1 MVEMSEFRASCQ
13 RCREIAES
21 ACRKIAAIE
30 AETETEAV
38 ELRRLF
44 MEQDLQT
51 LFQPIVRCDTGKV
64 SGWEALLRG
73 PKGSLHRPLDL
84 FRAAERHGCLV
95 ELDMLAHRLAIRR
108 FAESPAGN
116 AGRLFLNVMI
126 ESVQTGAHLD
136 NLTGACV
143 EALGLD
149 SGRIVM
155 EISELHPTT
164 DIDSLTRAVTDFQRE
179 GFQVALDDVG
189 AGYNGMRLWAETRPN
204 LIKVDR
210 YFVHGIHANDEKR
223 RFLEA
228 IVHLAH
234 SLGSKVVGEGLED
247 AADLDVLVGL
257 NVEMAQGYHYAHPA
271 QEPPLLDGDADTPRS
286 MAATNTPVSQ
296 TARTLAEEHESLLP
310 SRSVADVADIFLRA
324 PQIDFYPVVDVDGQV
339 LGMVWR
345 REFMNRLLYRYG
357 YDLFH
362 RKPIKRLMDR
372 NPITVD
378 VRTPLETVS
387 RLVTDSDY
395 GHRREAVILVD
406 NGRYAGVGTF
416 TELLRLITDMKV
428 QSAHYANPL
437 SGLPGNIPIRA
448 ELQRLLDERRDFTAM
463 YVDLDHFK
471 PYNDHYSYEDGDKII
486 RHLSHLLQ
494 GVNGAEFIGHI
505 GGDDFVLITRLAA
518 RSEAIAAQLFAN
530 FSASIGRFYRS
541 DDRQSG
547 GIVGRD
553 RQGRQRRFPL
563 MTLSIGA
570 VRVRSET
577 LTHQQHLASLMTQ
590 AKKAA
595 KAAGGNTLRVIDA
608 EAPASVANG
617 NRQSLAS

>member
-1 MVEMSEFRASCQ
+1 MHDQPHCQ
-13 RCREIAES
+13 HCRDIADS
-21 ACRKIAAIE
+21 ACRKIDALTHEAI
-30 AETETEAV
+30 
-38 ELRRLF
+38 ELRRIF
-44 MEQDLQT
+44 REQDLAT
-51 LFQPIVRCDTGKV
+51 LFQPVVACDSDRV
-64 SGWEALLRG
+64 LGWEALLRG
-73 PKGSLHRPLDL
+73 PDGPLHGPLDL

-95 ELDMLAHRLAIRR
+95 ELDVLSHRLAIRR
-108 FAESPAGN
+108 FAESHAGSE
-116 AGRLFLNVMI
+116 GQLFLNVMI

-136 NLTGACV
+136 SLTGACV
-143 EALGLD
+143 EVLGLD
-149 SGRIVM
+149 SSRIVM
-155 EISELHPTT
+155 EISELHPTS
-164 DIDSLTRAVTDFQRE
+164 DIDSLVQAVTHFQRE
-179 GFQVALDDVG
+179 GFRVALDDVG
-189 AGYNGMRLWAETRPN
+189 AGYNGMRLWAETRPD

-228 IVHLAH
+228 IVRLAH
-234 SLGSKVVGEGLED
+234 SLGSKVVAEGLED
-247 AADLDVLVGL
+247 DADLNVLTDL
-257 NVEMAQGYHYAHPA
+257 NVDMAQGYLYAHPA
-271 QEPPLLDGDADTPRS
+271 EQPPLLDGRVGTPRS
-286 MAATNTPVSQ
+286 MTTTGSPVGQ
-296 TARTLAEEHESLLP
+296 TARTLAVEHESLLP

-324 PQIDFYPVVDVDGQV
+324 PHIDFYPVVDMDGQV

-357 YDLFH
+357 YDLFY

-372 NPITVD
+372 NPIVVD

-395 GHRREAVILVD
+395 GHRKEAVILVD
-406 NGRYAGVGTF
+406 NGRYVGIGTF

-448 ELQRLLDERRDFTAM
+448 ELQRLLDERREFTAM
-463 YVDLDHFK
+463 YIDLDHFK

-494 GVNGAEFIGHI
+494 RVSGAEFIGHI
-505 GGDDFVLITRLAA
+505 GGDDFVLITSLAA
-518 RSEAIAAQLFAN
+518 RSEAIAAQLVAD
-530 FSASIGRFYRS
+530 FSASIGRFYRA
-541 DDRQSG
+541 DDRRCN

-553 RQGRQRRFPL
+553 RQGRQRHFPL
-563 MTLSIGA
+563 MTLSVGA
-570 VRVRSET
+570 VRVRPET

-608 EAPASVANG
+608 EAPTTASVG
-617 NRQSLAS
+617 NDDQQSLAS